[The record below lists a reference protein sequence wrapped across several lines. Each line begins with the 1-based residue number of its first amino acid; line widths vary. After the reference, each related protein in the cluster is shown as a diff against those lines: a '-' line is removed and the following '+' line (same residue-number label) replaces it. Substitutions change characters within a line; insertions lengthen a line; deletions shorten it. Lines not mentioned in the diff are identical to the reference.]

1 MVGVDVNT
9 HIKKN
14 VTNQLMRA
22 DIVIEKRQSFSL
34 ILHYSPSC
42 VLLRR
47 VVGDKGKYVPYDS

>member
-1 MVGVDVNT
+1 
-9 HIKKN
+9 
-14 VTNQLMRA
+14 MRA